1 MRYLS
6 MADRQTMNVSIPP
19 AQERFVR
26 AQVDAGRYRTAS
38 EVIREG
44 LRLLE
49 EREHLHLLE
58 KSFYEGLSPGEEAL
72 LPPELLAKARDHIRQ
87 LVSDGLRDREAGRVS
102 DGPAAMGRIR
112 QGLQARQQ
120 A

>member
-1 MRYLS
+1 
-6 MADRQTMNVSIPP
+6 MNVSIPP
-19 AQERFVR
+19 GQEHFVR

-49 EREHLHLLE
+49 EREHLRLLE
-58 KSFYEGLSPGEEAL
+58 RSLYEGLGSGEEAG

-87 LVSDGLRDREAGRVS
+87 LVAEGLRDREAGRVS
-102 DGPAAMGRIR
+102 DGPAALDRIR
-112 QGLQARQQ
+112 KGLQARRR